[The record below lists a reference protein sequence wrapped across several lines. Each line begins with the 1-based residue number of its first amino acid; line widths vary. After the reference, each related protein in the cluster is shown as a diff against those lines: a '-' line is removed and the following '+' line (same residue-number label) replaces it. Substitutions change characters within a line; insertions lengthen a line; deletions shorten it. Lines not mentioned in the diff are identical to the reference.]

1 MCGAVF
7 HVGGDPMA
15 TRATTQTLADLDTKL
30 TTLRAQLHDNTW
42 EPATNAAVRVEID
55 QLLEQRQA
63 ISNGTVRG
71 GHRG

>member
-15 TRATTQTLADLDTKL
+15 MRATAQTLTDLDTKL

-42 EPATNAAVRVEID
+42 EPDEKAAVRVEID
-55 QLLEQRQA
+55 QLLEQRQVLTD
-63 ISNGTVRG
+63 G
-71 GHRG
+71 

>member
-1 MCGAVF
+1 
-7 HVGGDPMA
+7 MA

-42 EPATNAAVRVEID
+42 EPDEKAAVRVEID
-55 QLLEQRQA
+55 QLLDQRQA
-63 ISNGTVRG
+63 ITTGRARG